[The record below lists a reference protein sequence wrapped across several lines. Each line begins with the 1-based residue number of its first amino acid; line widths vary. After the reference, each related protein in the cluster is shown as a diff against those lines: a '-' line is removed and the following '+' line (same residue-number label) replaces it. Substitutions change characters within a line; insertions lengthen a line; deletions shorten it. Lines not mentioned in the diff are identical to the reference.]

1 MTGEDGVICAEG
13 VNESFA
19 YRVKT
24 YMKNNAPSAKMTNKA
39 GFLKNPFIVRLLSDN
54 LSHYVFDGNKT
65 VIPRV
70 N

>member
-24 YMKNNAPSAKMTNKA
+24 EMKNVVPSARMIIKA